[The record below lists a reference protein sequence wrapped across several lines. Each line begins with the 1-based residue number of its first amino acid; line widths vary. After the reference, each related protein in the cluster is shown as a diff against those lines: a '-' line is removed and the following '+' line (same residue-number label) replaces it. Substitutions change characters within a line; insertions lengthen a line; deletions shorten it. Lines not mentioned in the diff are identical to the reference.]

1 MKTLILTAAAFAVL
15 LVLSVVWAAEELN
28 RKRRAKRAGIDWE
41 G

>member
-15 LVLSVVWAAEELN
+15 LVLSVVWAAEELQLQ
-28 RKRRAKRAGIDWE
+28 RRAKRAGIDWE